1 MESPLLSLL
10 AGALV
15 LTLAVALWW
24 PGWGLFWRWRRGR
37 EATDRVR
44 VEDALKHLWDCEY
57 RHQPASLNSLGGAL
71 ELDGPRAVELVARL
85 ERLELVVRTGERL
98 ELTDEGRRDALRV
111 VRIHRLWERYLA
123 DETGLPAS
131 DWHPA
136 AERLEHRTSPEEADA
151 LAASLGY
158 PRFDPHGDP
167 IPTPSGE
174 LPPRRGVPLTELEV
188 GSEAVVVHVEDEPAA
203 VYAQLVA
210 ANLALGTRVRVL
222 EASPR
227 RIRLAAEIEEVVL
240 APVVAANLTVMPLD
254 PPTAQARAAAPLSSL
269 ARGERATVVGI
280 SAACRGAQRRRLLDL
295 GIVPGTIVASEL
307 VSPGGDPTA
316 YRVRG
321 ALIAL
326 RRDQA
331 DLILVDH
338 RTIETERVA

>member
-1 MESPLLSLL
+1 MGSPLLSLL
-10 AGALV
+10 AGTFVLALV
-15 LTLAVALWW
+15 VALWW
-24 PGWGLFWRWRRGR
+24 PGWGAFWRWRRGR

-57 RHQPASLNSLGGAL
+57 RRQPASLNSLGGAL
-71 ELDGPRAVELVARL
+71 ELDGPRAVDLVARL
-85 ERLELVVRTGERL
+85 ERLELVRRSGEGL
-98 ELTDEGRRDALRV
+98 ALTDEGRRDALRV

-131 DWHPA
+131 DWHPV
-136 AERLEHRTSPEEADA
+136 AERREHRTSPEEADA
-151 LAASLGY
+151 MAAALGY

-167 IPTPSGE
+167 IPTSAGE
-174 LPPRRGVPLTELEV
+174 LPPRRGVPLTELAM
-188 GSEAVVVHVEDEPAA
+188 GSEAVVVHVEDEPGA

-210 ANLALGTRVRVL
+210 ANVAPGTRVRVI
-222 EASPR
+222 EVAPT
-227 RIRLAAEIEEVVL
+227 RIRLATETDEVVL
-240 APVVAANLTVMPLD
+240 APVVAANLTVLPFD
-254 PPTAQARAAAPLSSL
+254 ESAADARTAAPLSSL
-269 ARGERATVVGI
+269 ARGERARVVGI

-295 GIVPGTIVASEL
+295 GIVPGTLVASEL

-331 DLILVDH
+331 DLILVD
-338 RTIETERVA
+338 RQTIESENAA